1 MIKQEEDLFILKA
14 RDVKKFLTDIKNT
27 FRNMVVYVMTVEYK
41 TGKEGLEFTKER
53 AK

>member
-1 MIKQEEDLFILKA
+1 
-14 RDVKKFLTDIKNT
+14 
-27 FRNMVVYVMTVEYK
+27 MVVYVMTVEYK